1 MKQFTGIC
9 TIRVFPK
16 PLHSIGNI
24 IFDMG
29 VTIDSYNF
37 KSTLYHEAFEI
48 HFYLYIT
55 NSSNVVLEKD
65 FKTISYIIFLV

>member
-9 TIRVFPK
+9 TLRVFLK
-16 PLHSIGNI
+16 PLHSNI

-29 VTIDSYNF
+29 ATIDSYNF

-48 HFYLYIT
+48 SFLLVSHKQLKC
-55 NSSNVVLEKD
+55 SS
-65 FKTISYIIFLV
+65 

>member
-1 MKQFTGIC
+1 MKQFIC
-9 TIRVFPK
+9 TVLFPK
-16 PLHSIGNI
+16 PLHSNI

-48 HFYLYIT
+48 HLYMYIT

-65 FKTISYIIFLV
+65 LKSISYIIFLV

>member
-1 MKQFTGIC
+1 MKQITSIC
-9 TIRVFPK
+9 TVRVFPK
-16 PLHSIGNI
+16 PLHSTSR
-24 IFDMG
+24 

-37 KSTLYHEAFEI
+37 KSTLYHETFEI

-65 FKTISYIIFLV
+65 FKTISDIIFLV